1 MSEKKGATGQ
11 SFIRKEITS
20 YRIGAL
26 IRPCRQ
32 KEITKMNKK
41 CNTLIRS
48 FRVLN
53 WNHLSFDQFLL
64 GSKIDKRYS
73 GHVLKV
79 KNLGISMVFLCSVAL
94 FGLIC
99 GKLQLPGSSIT
110 FFWLNQAR
118 QPKHIGVK

>member
-1 MSEKKGATGQ
+1 MIE
-11 SFIRKEITS
+11 
-20 YRIGAL
+20 
-26 IRPCRQ
+26 
-32 KEITKMNKK
+32 TKRNS
-41 CNTLIRS
+41 NI
-48 FRVLN
+48 
-53 WNHLSFDQFLL
+53 WFDQFLF

-118 QPKHIGVK
+118 QPKHIEVKLFLNPLFFLKNLCRWHVMRKAI